1 MIRPIVTDVLFLAR
15 KAEPACAADASIADD
30 LLDTLKAHKDDC
42 VGMAANMIGEPKSII
57 VFDDDG
63 TLREM
68 FNPVIVYRK
77 GLYLAEEGCL
87 SLQGQRR
94 ARRHR
99 TIKVQ
104 WQDRQMQTHVRNFTG
119 WTAQII
125 QHEIDHCSGILI

>member
-15 KAEPACAADASIADD
+15 KAEPACSADASIADD

-68 FNPVIVYRK
+68 FNPVILSGK
-77 GLYLAEEGCL
+77 GPTRH
-87 SLQGQRR
+87 SR
-94 ARRHR
+94 AACPSPVSARPAGSGRS
-99 TIKVQ
+99 K
-104 WQDRQMQTHVRNFTG
+104 
-119 WTAQII
+119 
-125 QHEIDHCSGILI
+125 CSGRIGP

>member
-63 TLREM
+63 RVYVFHGSGRVTEM
-68 FNPVIVYRK
+68 KEDLTGAKPG
-77 GLYLAEEGCL
+77 GL
-87 SLQGQRR
+87 
-94 ARRHR
+94 
-99 TIKVQ
+99 
-104 WQDRQMQTHVRNFTG
+104 DRQLFERG
-119 WTAQII
+119 EETALL
-125 QHEIDHCSGILI
+125 EAEL

>member
-1 MIRPIVTDVLFLAR
+1 MIRPIATDVLFLAR

-68 FNPVIVYRK
+68 FNPVILSGK
-77 GLYLAEEGCL
+77 GPYPAQEGCL
-87 SLQGQRR
+87 SLTGQRP
-94 ARRHR
+94 ARRFR
-99 TIKVQ
+99 QIKVQ
-104 WQDRQMQTHVRNFTG
+104 WQDRAMKPHIKTFTG

-125 QHEIDHCSGILI
+125 QHEIDHCAGIII